1 MQNLVKY
8 VASVLNVKID
18 NPLTV
23 TDIEFELRQIE
34 DLVAYREYIRDNFDK
49 IEYKTGFQLFIIL
62 TNRYKDM
69 QEMAKLPHD
78 VANSFSKE
86 LARKV
91 EESRIFL
98 KNELEV
104 GNDRPFSGLIRDGER
119 FFTIKELTALAELG
133 TARYLVELA
142 EQNRLEDELVKLFL
156 NKYKQKAKYE
166 ALSDNQKKVKAL
178 IGGVK

>member
-62 TNRYKDM
+62 TK
-69 QEMAKLPHD
+69 
-78 VANSFSKE
+78 
-86 LARKV
+86 
-91 EESRIFL
+91 
-98 KNELEV
+98 
-104 GNDRPFSGLIRDGER
+104 
-119 FFTIKELTALAELG
+119 
-133 TARYLVELA
+133 
-142 EQNRLEDELVKLFL
+142 QNFHTT
-156 NKYKQKAKYE
+156 
-166 ALSDNQKKVKAL
+166 
-178 IGGVK
+178 